1 MVVNDTDIYVNHT
14 LETMIDDIVKTEH
27 MNVLQIQFFAIF
39 LYIFVNYLHD
49 IIVHIIKANIKDDN
63 TEMLYIINLYIT
75 VIVIHFTKYHQIQYY
90 RNWVEII
97 LLVNKFVEPVIV
109 IVVNV
114 NYLFVLVVKTY
125 DTFLLKE
132 IVYATIFYDWLY
144 NYEKIP
150 FTLLQILFEEEIEII
165 ILLV

>member
-1 MVVNDTDIYVNHT
+1 
-14 LETMIDDIVKTEH
+14 
-27 MNVLQIQFFAIF
+27 
-39 LYIFVNYLHD
+39 
-49 IIVHIIKANIKDDN
+49 
-63 TEMLYIINLYIT
+63 MLYIINLYIT